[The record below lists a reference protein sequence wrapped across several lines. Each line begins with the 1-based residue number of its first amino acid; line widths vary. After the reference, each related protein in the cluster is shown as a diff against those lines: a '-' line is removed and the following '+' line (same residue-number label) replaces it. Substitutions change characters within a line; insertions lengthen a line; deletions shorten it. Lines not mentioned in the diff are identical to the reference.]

1 MKNNTVSTASDNAKL
16 PESMKQACCLIC
28 TLADAMKDCKACPFN
43 AYRIVKSTWLVLDN
57 DNPTR
62 KCFVSSNNEN
72 DAMSIGASTLKTCN
86 IRMYLQKV
94 VK

>member
-1 MKNNTVSTASDNAKL
+1 MKNDTVSQSNNTKL
-16 PESMKQACCLIC
+16 PESMKQACCNIC
-28 TLADAMKDCKACPFN
+28 TLSEAMKVCQSCPFN
-43 AYRIVKSTWLVLDN
+43 AYRVIKSTWLVLDN
-57 DNPTR
+57 DNSTR
-62 KCFVSSNNEN
+62 KCFVSAHNEN